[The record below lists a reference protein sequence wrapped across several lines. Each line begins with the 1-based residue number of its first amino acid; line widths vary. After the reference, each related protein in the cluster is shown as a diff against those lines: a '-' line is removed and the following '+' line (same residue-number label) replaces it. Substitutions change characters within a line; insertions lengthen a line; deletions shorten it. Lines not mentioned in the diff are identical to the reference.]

1 MKESKTEEAKQ
12 RLEMASKLLDE
23 RQISLTRFLQLLD
36 PTGVWFPQD
45 SKFSFEVEEENVE
58 INTIESMKGIR
69 SIQ

>member
-36 PTGVWFPQD
+36 PNGEWFPEN
-45 SKFSFEVEEENVE
+45 SKFSFEFEEENVVNE
-58 INTIESMKGIR
+58 DIR